1 MSFPEGF
8 VWGAATAAFQI
19 EGATTADGRTASIWD
34 TFCKTPGAV
43 VGGDTGDPAADHY
56 NRVDE
61 DVQLMVDLGLH
72 AYRFSTAWPRVRPD
86 AGPVN
91 QAGLDFYSRL
101 VDKLLEAGIA
111 PWLTLYHW
119 DLPQTLEDAGGW
131 ANRDTA
137 YRFAEY
143 AESVVG
149 ALGDRVVNWTTLN
162 EPWCSSLLSYAAGVH
177 APGRQEP
184 EAAVAA
190 VHHLLL
196 AHGLATA
203 AIREQ
208 APNAKVGI
216 TLNMYPIIP
225 ANPDDEADLDAARRL
240 DGLQNR
246 IFLDPLF
253 KGEYPADIVADLEPY
268 GFSKHIREND
278 LEIISAPLD
287 QLGVNYYAEHFVSGH
302 PEPASAA
309 AEPAEQVR
317 TNGRRPTGSPWVGAE
332 HVTFPSRGLPRTDMD
347 WEVEPDGLFKVLKRV
362 HEDYPSIPLY
372 VTENGAAYRDSIE
385 DDGSIND
392 HERRDYID
400 GHLRAAH
407 AAIRA
412 GVDLRGYFAWSLMD
426 NFEWAEGYAKRFG
439 IVHVDYVTQVRTP
452 KMSAMWYS
460 QVARGNAL
468 TATVAP

>member
-1 MSFPEGF
+1 MESISFPEGF

-34 TFCKTPGAV
+34 TFCQLPGAV

-56 NRVDE
+56 YRVDE

-72 AYRFSTAWPRVRPD
+72 AYRFSTAWPRIRPD

-91 QAGLDFYSRL
+91 QPGLDFYSRL
-101 VDKLLEAGIA
+101 VDKLLEAGIT

-149 ALGDRVVNWTTLN
+149 ALGDRVDNWTTLN

-196 AHGLATA
+196 AHGLATS

-208 APNAKVGI
+208 APNAKIGI

-225 ANPDDEADLDAARRL
+225 ADPDNPADLDAARRL

-253 KGEYPADIVADLEPY
+253 KGEYPADIVEDLEPY

-287 QLGVNYYAEHFVSGH
+287 QLGVNYYAEHFVSST
-302 PEPASAA
+302 PEPEA
-309 AEPAEQVR
+309 PVQ

-332 HVTFPSRGLPRTDMD
+332 HVSFPSRGLPRTDMD
-347 WEVEPDGLFKVLKRV
+347 WEVQPDGLFKVLMRV
-362 HEDYPSIPLY
+362 HQDYPSIPLY
-372 VTENGAAYRDSIE
+372 VTENGAAYVDSIS

-392 HERRDYID
+392 PERLGYIES
-400 GHLRAAH
+400 HLRAAH
-407 AAIRA
+407 AAIEA

-439 IVHVDYVTQVRTP
+439 IVHVDYETQVRTP

-460 QVARGNAL
+460 QVARGNVLA
-468 TATVAP
+468 ATVAP

>member
-302 PEPASAA
+302 PEPESAA

-362 HEDYPSIPLY
+362 HDDYPSIPLY

-407 AAIRA
+407 AAIGA

>member
-1 MSFPEGF
+1 MESISFPEGF

-34 TFCKTPGAV
+34 TFCQIPGAV

-56 NRVDE
+56 YRVDE

-72 AYRFSTAWPRVRPD
+72 AYRFSTAWPRIRPD

-101 VDKLLEAGIA
+101 VDKLLENNIT

-119 DLPQTLEDAGGW
+119 DLPQTLEDEGGW

-149 ALGDRVVNWTTLN
+149 ALGDRVENWTTLN

-208 APNAKVGI
+208 APTAKVGI

-225 ANPDDEADLDAARRL
+225 ANPDDPGDLDAARRL

-253 KGEYPADIVADLEPY
+253 KGEYPADIVEDLEPY

-287 QLGVNYYAEHFVSGH
+287 QLGVNYYAEHFVSNT
-302 PEPASAA
+302 PEPEA
-309 AEPAEQVR
+309 PVVD
-317 TNGRRPTGSPWVGAE
+317 NGRRPTGSPWVGAE
-332 HVTFPSRGLPRTDMD
+332 HVSFPSRGLPRTAMD
-347 WEVEPDGLFKVLKRV
+347 WEVQPDGLFKVLMRV
-362 HEDYPSIPLY
+362 HQDYPSIPLY
-372 VTENGAAYRDSIE
+372 VTENGAAYVDSID

-392 HERRDYID
+392 PERLGYIES
-400 GHLRAAH
+400 HLRAAH
-407 AAIRA
+407 AAIEA

-439 IVHVDYVTQVRTP
+439 IVHVDYETQVRTP

-468 TATVAP
+468 AATVAP

>member
-8 VWGAATAAFQI
+8 VWGAATAAFQV
-19 EGATTADGRTASIWD
+19 EGATTVDGRTKSIWD
-34 TFCKTPGAV
+34 TFCEVPGAV
-43 VGGDTGDPAADHY
+43 VGGDTGEPAADHY
-56 NRVDE
+56 YRVE
-61 DVQLMVDLGLH
+61 SDVQLMADLGLH

-101 VDKLLEAGIA
+101 VDALLEKGIT

-119 DLPQTLEDAGGW
+119 DLPQTLEDKGGW

-162 EPWCSSLLSYAAGVH
+162 EPWCSSFLSYAAGIH

-196 AHGLATA
+196 GHGLAVE
-203 AIREQ
+203 AIRAQ
-208 APNAKVGI
+208 ATDVKVGI

-225 ANPDDEADLDAARRL
+225 ADPDDPADLDAARRL

-253 KGEYPADIVADLEPY
+253 KGEYPEDIVQDLTPY
-268 GFSKHIREND
+268 GFTKHIRAND
-278 LEIISAPLD
+278 LEIISTPLD
-287 QLGVNYYAEHFVSGH
+287 QLGVNYYAEHFVSGT
-302 PEPASAA
+302 PAPAA
-309 AEPAEQVR
+309 PVAE
-317 TNGRRPTGSPWVGAE
+317 GRRATGSPWVGAE
-332 HVTFPSRGLPRTDMD
+332 HVSFPSRGLPRTDMD
-347 WEVEPDGLFKVLKRV
+347 WEVEPDGLKKVLVRV
-362 HEDYPSIPLY
+362 AREYTDIPLY
-372 VTENGAAYRDSIE
+372 VTENGAAYPDAIG
-385 DDGSIND
+385 DDGSIEDVDRLN
-392 HERRDYID
+392 YID
-400 GHLRAAH
+400 GHLRAAWE
-407 AAIRA
+407 AIQE

-439 IVHVDYVTQVRTP
+439 IVHVDYETQVRTP

-460 QVARGNAL
+460 KVARGNAL
-468 TATVAP
+468 AATAAS

>member
-8 VWGAATAAFQI
+8 VWGAATAAFQV
-19 EGATTADGRTASIWD
+19 EGATTVDGRTKSIWD
-34 TFCKTPGAV
+34 TFCEVPGAV
-43 VGGDTGDPAADHY
+43 VGGDTGEPAADHY
-56 NRVDE
+56 YRVE
-61 DVQLMVDLGLH
+61 SDVQLMADLGLH

-101 VDKLLEAGIA
+101 VDALLDKGIT

-119 DLPQTLEDAGGW
+119 DLPQALEDKGGW
-131 ANRDTA
+131 TNRDTA

-149 ALGDRVVNWTTLN
+149 ALGDRVANWTTLN
-162 EPWCSSLLSYAAGVH
+162 EPWCSSFLSYAAGVH

-196 AHGLATA
+196 GHGLAVE
-203 AIREQ
+203 AIRAQ
-208 APNAKVGI
+208 STDAKVGI

-225 ANPDDEADLDAARRL
+225 ADPDDPADLDAARRL

-253 KGEYPADIVADLEPY
+253 KGEYPEDVVQDLTPY
-268 GFSKHIREND
+268 GFTKHIREND
-278 LEIISAPLD
+278 LEIISTPLD
-287 QLGVNYYAEHFVSGH
+287 QLGVNYYAEHFVSGT
-302 PEPASAA
+302 PAPAA
-309 AEPAEQVR
+309 PVAE
-317 TNGRRPTGSPWVGAE
+317 GRRATGSPWVGAE
-332 HVTFPSRGLPRTDMD
+332 HVSFPSRGLPRTDMD
-347 WEVEPDGLFKVLKRV
+347 WEVEPDGLKKVLVRV
-362 HEDYPSIPLY
+362 AREYTDIPLY
-372 VTENGAAYRDSIE
+372 VTENGAAYPDAIG
-385 DDGSIND
+385 DDGSIEDVDRLN
-392 HERRDYID
+392 YID
-400 GHLRAAH
+400 GHLRAAWE
-407 AAIRA
+407 AIQE

-439 IVHVDYVTQVRTP
+439 IVHVDYETQVRTP

-460 QVARGNAL
+460 KVARGNAL
-468 TATVAP
+468 AATAAS

>member
-1 MSFPEGF
+1 MESISFPEGF

-34 TFCKTPGAV
+34 TFCQLPGAV

-56 NRVDE
+56 YRVDE
-61 DVQLMVDLGLH
+61 DVQLMSDLGLH

-101 VDKLLEAGIA
+101 VDALLEKNIT

-137 YRFAEY
+137 FRFAEY

-149 ALGDRVVNWTTLN
+149 ALGDRVSNWTTLN

-203 AIREQ
+203 AIRSQLPE
-208 APNAKVGI
+208 AKVGI

-225 ANPDDEADLDAARRL
+225 ADPEDPADLDAVRRL

-253 KGEYPADIVADLEPY
+253 KGEYPADIVEDLEPY

-278 LEIISAPLD
+278 LEIISTPLD
-287 QLGVNYYAEHFVSGH
+287 QLGVNYYAEHFVSST
-302 PEPASAA
+302 PEP
-309 AEPAEQVR
+309 EVPPA
-317 TNGRRPTGSPWVGAE
+317 NGRRATGSPWVGAE
-332 HVTFPSRGLPRTDMD
+332 HVSFPSRGLPRTDMD
-347 WEVEPDGLFKVLKRV
+347 WEVQPDGLFKVLMRV
-362 HEDYPSIPLY
+362 HQDYPGIPLY
-372 VTENGAAYRDSIE
+372 VTENGAAYPDSIN
-385 DDGSIND
+385 DDGSID
-392 HERRDYID
+392 DADRLGYIES
-400 GHLRAAH
+400 HLRAAH
-407 AAIRA
+407 AAIEA

-439 IVHVDYVTQVRTP
+439 IVHVDYETQVRTP

-460 QVARGNAL
+460 QVARGNVLA
-468 TATVAP
+468 ATVAP

>member
-8 VWGAATAAFQI
+8 VWGAATAAFQV
-19 EGATTADGRTASIWD
+19 EGATTADGRTKSIWD
-34 TFCKTPGAV
+34 TFCEVPGAV
-43 VGGDTGDPAADHY
+43 VGGDTGEPAADHY
-56 NRVDE
+56 YRVE
-61 DVQLMVDLGLH
+61 ADVAMMADLGLH

-86 AGPVN
+86 GGPVN

-101 VDKLLEAGIA
+101 VDALLEKGIT

-119 DLPQTLEDAGGW
+119 DLPQALEDKGGW
-131 ANRDTA
+131 TNRDTA

-162 EPWCSSLLSYAAGVH
+162 EPWCSSFLSYAAGIH

-196 AHGLATA
+196 GHGLAVE
-203 AIREQ
+203 AIRSQSTE
-208 APNAKVGI
+208 AKIGI

-225 ANPDDEADLDAARRL
+225 ADPDDPADLDAARRL
-240 DGLQNR
+240 DGQQNR

-253 KGEYPADIVADLEPY
+253 KGEYPEDIVQDLTPY
-268 GFSKHIREND
+268 GFTKHIREND
-278 LEIISAPLD
+278 LEIISTPLD
-287 QLGVNYYAEHFVSGH
+287 QLGVNYYAEHFVSAT
-302 PEPASAA
+302 PEPPAPV
-309 AEPAEQVR
+309 AE
-317 TNGRRPTGSPWVGAE
+317 GRRATGSPWVGAE
-332 HVTFPSRGLPRTDMD
+332 HVSFPSRGLPRTDMD
-347 WEVEPDGLFKVLKRV
+347 WEVEPDGLKKVLVRV
-362 HEDYPSIPLY
+362 AREYTDIPLY
-372 VTENGAAYRDSIE
+372 VTENGAAYPDAVSSDGSIE
-385 DDGSIND
+385 DVDRLN
-392 HERRDYID
+392 YID
-400 GHLRAAH
+400 SHLRAAWE
-407 AAIRA
+407 AIQE

-439 IVHVDYVTQVRTP
+439 IVHVDYETQVRTP

-460 QVARGNAL
+460 KVARGNAL
-468 TATVAP
+468 AATAAS

>member
-8 VWGAATAAFQI
+8 VWGAATAAFQV
-19 EGATTADGRTASIWD
+19 EGATTVDGRTKSIWD
-34 TFCKTPGAV
+34 TFCETPGAV
-43 VGGDTGDPAADHY
+43 VGGDTGEPAADHY
-56 NRVDE
+56 YRVE
-61 DVQLMVDLGLH
+61 SDVQLMADLGLH

-101 VDKLLEAGIA
+101 VDALLEKGIT

-119 DLPQTLEDAGGW
+119 DLPQTLEDKGGW

-149 ALGDRVVNWTTLN
+149 TLGDRVENWTTLN
-162 EPWCSSLLSYAAGVH
+162 EPWCSSFLSYAAGIH

-196 AHGLATA
+196 GHGLAVE
-203 AIREQ
+203 AIRAQ
-208 APNAKVGI
+208 KADAKVGI

-225 ANPDDEADLDAARRL
+225 ADPEDPADLDAARRL

-253 KGEYPADIVADLEPY
+253 KGEYPEDIVQDLTPY
-268 GFSKHIREND
+268 GFTKHIREND
-278 LEIISAPLD
+278 LEIISTPLD
-287 QLGVNYYAEHFVSGH
+287 QLGVNYYAEHFVSAKS
-302 PEPASAA
+302 EPPAPV
-309 AEPAEQVR
+309 AE
-317 TNGRRPTGSPWVGAE
+317 GRRPTGSPWVGAE
-332 HVTFPSRGLPRTDMD
+332 HVSFPSRGLPRTDMD
-347 WEVEPDGLFKVLKRV
+347 WEVEPDGLKKVLVRV
-362 HEDYPSIPLY
+362 AREYTDIPLY
-372 VTENGAAYRDSIE
+372 VTENGAAYPDAISSDGSIE
-385 DDGSIND
+385 DVDRLN
-392 HERRDYID
+392 YIHS
-400 GHLRAAH
+400 HLRAAWE
-407 AAIRA
+407 AIQE

-439 IVHVDYVTQVRTP
+439 IVHVDYETQVRTP

-460 QVARGNAL
+460 KVARGNVLSA
-468 TATVAP
+468 TAAS

>member
-1 MSFPEGF
+1 MESISFPEGF

-34 TFCKTPGAV
+34 TFCKIPGAV

-56 NRVDE
+56 YRVDE
-61 DVQLMVDLGLH
+61 DVQLMVDLGLQ
-72 AYRFSTAWPRVRPD
+72 AYRFSTAWPRIRPD

-101 VDKLLEAGIA
+101 VDKLLENNIT

-119 DLPQTLEDAGGW
+119 DLPQTLEDQGGW

-149 ALGDRVVNWTTLN
+149 ALGDRVENWCTLN

-203 AIREQ
+203 VIREQ
-208 APNAKVGI
+208 APNVKVGI

-225 ANPDDEADLDAARRL
+225 ANPDDPADLDAVRRL

-253 KGEYPADIVADLEPY
+253 KGEYPADIVEDLEPY

-287 QLGVNYYAEHFVSGH
+287 QLGVNYYAEHFVSGT
-302 PEPASAA
+302 PEPEQAA
-309 AEPAEQVR
+309 PVQS
-317 TNGRRPTGSPWVGAE
+317 NGRRPTGSPWVGAE
-332 HVTFPSRGLPRTDMD
+332 HVSFPSRGLPRTDMD
-347 WEVEPDGLFKVLKRV
+347 WEVQPDGLFKVLMRV
-362 HEDYPSIPLY
+362 HQDYPSIPMY
-372 VTENGAAYRDSIE
+372 VTENGAAYRDSIN
-385 DDGSIND
+385 DDGSIHD
-392 HERRDYID
+392 PERLGYIES
-400 GHLRAAH
+400 HLRAAH
-407 AAIRA
+407 AAIEA

-439 IVHVDYVTQVRTP
+439 IVHVDYETQVRTP

-468 TATVAP
+468 AATVAP

>member
-1 MSFPEGF
+1 MESISFPEGF

-34 TFCKTPGAV
+34 TFCRLPGAV

-56 NRVDE
+56 YRVDE

-72 AYRFSTAWPRVRPD
+72 AYRFSTAWPRIRPD

-101 VDKLLEAGIA
+101 VDKLLENNIT

-119 DLPQTLEDAGGW
+119 DLPQTLEDEGGW

-149 ALGDRVVNWTTLN
+149 ALGDRVDNWTTLN

-196 AHGLATA
+196 AHGLATS

-208 APNAKVGI
+208 APNAKIGI

-225 ANPDDEADLDAARRL
+225 ANPDDPADLDAARRL

-253 KGEYPADIVADLEPY
+253 KGEYPADIVEDLEPY

-287 QLGVNYYAEHFVSGH
+287 QLGVNYYAEHFVSGTPE
-302 PEPASAA
+302 PEPAAPVQS
-309 AEPAEQVR
+309 
-317 TNGRRPTGSPWVGAE
+317 NGRRPTGSPWVGAE
-332 HVTFPSRGLPRTDMD
+332 HVSFPSRGLPRTDMD
-347 WEVEPDGLFKVLKRV
+347 WEVQPDGLFKVLMRV
-362 HEDYPSIPLY
+362 HQDYPSIPLY
-372 VTENGAAYRDSIE
+372 VTENGAAYVDSIN
-385 DDGSIND
+385 DDGSIHD
-392 HERRDYID
+392 TERLGYIES
-400 GHLRAAH
+400 HLRAAH
-407 AAIRA
+407 AAIEA

-439 IVHVDYVTQVRTP
+439 IVHVDYETQVRTP

-460 QVARGNAL
+460 QVARGNVLA
-468 TATVAP
+468 ATVAP

>member
-8 VWGAATAAFQI
+8 VWGAATAAFQV
-19 EGATTADGRTASIWD
+19 EGATTADGRTKSIWD
-34 TFCKTPGAV
+34 TFCEVPGAV
-43 VGGDTGDPAADHY
+43 VGGDTGEPAADHY
-56 NRVDE
+56 YRVDA
-61 DVQLMVDLGLH
+61 DVQLMADLGLH

-86 AGPVN
+86 GGPVN

-101 VDKLLEAGIA
+101 VDALLAKGIT

-119 DLPQTLEDAGGW
+119 DLPQALEDKGGW
-131 ANRDTA
+131 TNRDTA

-162 EPWCSSLLSYAAGVH
+162 EPWCSSFLSYAAGVH

-196 AHGLATA
+196 GHGLAVE
-203 AIREQ
+203 AIRSQSAE
-208 APNAKVGI
+208 AKVGI

-225 ANPDDEADLDAARRL
+225 ADPDDPADLDAARRL

-253 KGEYPADIVADLEPY
+253 KGEYPEDVVQDLTPY
-268 GFSKHIREND
+268 GFTKHIREND
-278 LEIISAPLD
+278 LEIISTPLD
-287 QLGVNYYAEHFVSGH
+287 QLGVNYYAEHFVSAT
-302 PEPASAA
+302 PEPPAPV
-309 AEPAEQVR
+309 AE
-317 TNGRRPTGSPWVGAE
+317 GRRATGSPWVGAE
-332 HVTFPSRGLPRTDMD
+332 HVSFPSRGLPRTDMD
-347 WEVEPDGLFKVLKRV
+347 WEVEPDGLKKVLVRV
-362 HEDYPSIPLY
+362 AREYTDIPLY
-372 VTENGAAYRDSIE
+372 VTENGAAYPDSISSDGSIE
-385 DDGSIND
+385 DVDRLN
-392 HERRDYID
+392 YID
-400 GHLRAAH
+400 SHLRAAWE
-407 AAIRA
+407 AIQE

-439 IVHVDYVTQVRTP
+439 IVHVDYETQVRTP

-460 QVARGNAL
+460 KVARGNAL
-468 TATVAP
+468 AATAAS

>member
-1 MSFPEGF
+1 MESISFPEGF
-8 VWGAATAAFQI
+8 VWGAATAAFQV
-19 EGATTADGRTASIWD
+19 EGATTVDGRTKSIWD
-34 TFCKTPGAV
+34 TFCEVPGAV
-43 VGGDTGDPAADHY
+43 VGGDTGEPAADHY
-56 NRVDE
+56 YRVE
-61 DVQLMVDLGLH
+61 SDVQLMADLGLH

-101 VDKLLEAGIA
+101 VDALLDKGIT

-119 DLPQTLEDAGGW
+119 DLPQALEDKGGW
-131 ANRDTA
+131 TNRDTA

-162 EPWCSSLLSYAAGVH
+162 EPWCSSFLSYAAGVH

-196 AHGLATA
+196 GHGLAVE
-203 AIREQ
+203 AIRAQ
-208 APNAKVGI
+208 ATDAKVGI

-225 ANPDDEADLDAARRL
+225 ADPDDPADLDAARRL

-253 KGEYPADIVADLEPY
+253 KGEYPEDVVQDLTPY
-268 GFSKHIREND
+268 GFTKHIREND
-278 LEIISAPLD
+278 LEIISTPLD
-287 QLGVNYYAEHFVSGH
+287 QLGVNYYAEHFVSGT
-302 PEPASAA
+302 PAPAA
-309 AEPAEQVR
+309 PVAE
-317 TNGRRPTGSPWVGAE
+317 GRRATGSPWVGAE
-332 HVTFPSRGLPRTDMD
+332 HVSFPSRGLPRTDMD
-347 WEVEPDGLFKVLKRV
+347 WEVEPDGLKKVLVRV
-362 HEDYPSIPLY
+362 AREYTDIPLY
-372 VTENGAAYRDSIE
+372 VTENGAAYPDAISSDGSIE
-385 DDGSIND
+385 DVDRLN
-392 HERRDYID
+392 YID
-400 GHLRAAH
+400 SHLRAAWE
-407 AAIRA
+407 AIQE

-439 IVHVDYVTQVRTP
+439 IVHVDYETQVRTP

-460 QVARGNAL
+460 KVARGNAL
-468 TATVAP
+468 AATAAS

>member
-1 MSFPEGF
+1 MESISFPEGF
-8 VWGAATAAFQI
+8 VWGAATAAFQV
-19 EGATTADGRTASIWD
+19 EGATTVDGRTKSIWD
-34 TFCKTPGAV
+34 TFCEVPGAV
-43 VGGDTGDPAADHY
+43 VGGDTGEPAADHY
-56 NRVDE
+56 YRVE
-61 DVQLMVDLGLH
+61 SDVQLMADLGLH

-101 VDKLLEAGIA
+101 VDALLDKGIT

-119 DLPQTLEDAGGW
+119 DLPQALEDKGGW
-131 ANRDTA
+131 TNRDTA

-149 ALGDRVVNWTTLN
+149 ALGDRVANWTTLN
-162 EPWCSSLLSYAAGVH
+162 EPWCSSFLSYAAGVH

-196 AHGLATA
+196 GHGLAVE
-203 AIREQ
+203 AIRAQ
-208 APNAKVGI
+208 STDAKVGI

-225 ANPDDEADLDAARRL
+225 ADPDDPADLDAARRL

-253 KGEYPADIVADLEPY
+253 KGEYPEDVVQDLTPY
-268 GFSKHIREND
+268 GFTKHIREND
-278 LEIISAPLD
+278 LEIISTPLD
-287 QLGVNYYAEHFVSGH
+287 QLGVNYYAEHFVSGT
-302 PEPASAA
+302 PAPAA
-309 AEPAEQVR
+309 PVAE
-317 TNGRRPTGSPWVGAE
+317 GRRATGSPWVGAE
-332 HVTFPSRGLPRTDMD
+332 HVSFPSRGLPRTDMD
-347 WEVEPDGLFKVLKRV
+347 WEVEPDGLKKVLVRV
-362 HEDYPSIPLY
+362 AREYTDIPLY
-372 VTENGAAYRDSIE
+372 VTENGAAYPDAIG
-385 DDGSIND
+385 DDGSIEDVDRLN
-392 HERRDYID
+392 YID
-400 GHLRAAH
+400 GHLRAAWE
-407 AAIRA
+407 AIQE

-439 IVHVDYVTQVRTP
+439 IVHVDYETQVRTP

-460 QVARGNAL
+460 KVARGNAL
-468 TATVAP
+468 AATAAS

>member
-1 MSFPEGF
+1 MESISFPEGF
-8 VWGAATAAFQI
+8 VWGAATAAFQV
-19 EGATTADGRTASIWD
+19 EGATTADGRTKSIWD
-34 TFCKTPGAV
+34 TFCEVPGAV
-43 VGGDTGDPAADHY
+43 VGGDTGEPAADHY
-56 NRVDE
+56 YRVE
-61 DVQLMVDLGLH
+61 SDVQLMADLGLH

-101 VDKLLEAGIA
+101 VDALLEKGIT

-119 DLPQTLEDAGGW
+119 DLPQTLEDKGGW

-162 EPWCSSLLSYAAGVH
+162 EPWCSSFLSYAAGVH

-196 AHGLATA
+196 GHGLAVE
-203 AIREQ
+203 AIRAQ
-208 APNAKVGI
+208 QTDAKVGI

-225 ANPDDEADLDAARRL
+225 ADPEDPADLDAARRL

-253 KGEYPADIVADLEPY
+253 KGEYPEDVVQDLTPY
-268 GFSKHIREND
+268 GFTKHIREND
-278 LEIISAPLD
+278 LEIISTPLD
-287 QLGVNYYAEHFVSGH
+287 QLGVNYYAEHFVSAK
-302 PEPASAA
+302 P
-309 AEPAEQVR
+309 AEPAPVAE
-317 TNGRRPTGSPWVGAE
+317 GRRPTGSPWVGAE
-332 HVTFPSRGLPRTDMD
+332 HVSFPSRGLPRTDMD
-347 WEVEPDGLFKVLKRV
+347 WEVEPDGLKKVLVRV
-362 HEDYPSIPLY
+362 AREYTDIPLY
-372 VTENGAAYRDSIE
+372 VTENGAAYPDAIG
-385 DDGSIND
+385 DDGSIADIDRLN
-392 HERRDYID
+392 YID
-400 GHLRAAH
+400 GHLRAAWE
-407 AAIRA
+407 AIQE

-439 IVHVDYVTQVRTP
+439 IVHVDYETQVRTP

-460 QVARGNAL
+460 KVARGNAL
-468 TATVAP
+468 AATAAS

>member
-1 MSFPEGF
+1 VESISFPEGF

-34 TFCKTPGAV
+34 TFCQLPGAV

-56 NRVDE
+56 YRVDE
-61 DVQLMVDLGLH
+61 DVQLMSDLGLH

-101 VDKLLEAGIA
+101 VDALLEKNIT

-119 DLPQTLEDAGGW
+119 DLPQTLEDEGGW

-137 YRFAEY
+137 FRFAEY

-149 ALGDRVVNWTTLN
+149 ALGDRVSNWTTLN

-203 AIREQ
+203 AIRSEL
-208 APNAKVGI
+208 PEAKVGI

-225 ANPDDEADLDAARRL
+225 ADPEDPADLDAVRRL

-253 KGEYPADIVADLEPY
+253 KGEYPADIVEDLEPY

-278 LEIISAPLD
+278 LEIISTPLD
-287 QLGVNYYAEHFVSGH
+287 QLGVNYYAEHFVSSA
-302 PEPASAA
+302 PEPEAP
-309 AEPAEQVR
+309 PA
-317 TNGRRPTGSPWVGAE
+317 NGRRATGSPWVGAE
-332 HVTFPSRGLPRTDMD
+332 HVSFPSRGLPRTDMD
-347 WEVEPDGLFKVLKRV
+347 WEVQPDGLFKVLMRV
-362 HEDYPSIPLY
+362 HQDYPSIPLY
-372 VTENGAAYRDSIE
+372 VTENGAAYPDSIN

-392 HERRDYID
+392 TDRLGYIES
-400 GHLRAAH
+400 HLRAAH
-407 AAIRA
+407 AAIEA

-439 IVHVDYVTQVRTP
+439 IVHVDYETQVRTP

-468 TATVAP
+468 AATVAP

>member
-8 VWGAATAAFQI
+8 VWGAATAAFQV
-19 EGATTADGRTASIWD
+19 EGATTADGRTKSIWD
-34 TFCKTPGAV
+34 TFCEVPGAV
-43 VGGDTGDPAADHY
+43 VGGDTGEPAADHY
-56 NRVDE
+56 YRVE
-61 DVQLMVDLGLH
+61 SDVQLMADLGLH

-101 VDKLLEAGIA
+101 VDALLEKGIT

-119 DLPQTLEDAGGW
+119 DLPQTLEDKGGW

-162 EPWCSSLLSYAAGVH
+162 EPWCSSFLSYAAGVH

-196 AHGLATA
+196 GHGLAVE
-203 AIREQ
+203 AIRAQ
-208 APNAKVGI
+208 QTDAKVGI

-225 ANPDDEADLDAARRL
+225 ADPEDPADLDAARRL

-253 KGEYPADIVADLEPY
+253 KGEYPEDVVQDLTPY
-268 GFSKHIREND
+268 GFTKHIREND
-278 LEIISAPLD
+278 LEIISTPLD
-287 QLGVNYYAEHFVSGH
+287 QLGVNYYAEHFVSAK
-302 PEPASAA
+302 P
-309 AEPAEQVR
+309 AEPAPVAE
-317 TNGRRPTGSPWVGAE
+317 GRRPTGSPWVGAE
-332 HVTFPSRGLPRTDMD
+332 HVSFPSRGLPRTDMD
-347 WEVEPDGLFKVLKRV
+347 WEVEPDGLKKVLVRV
-362 HEDYPSIPLY
+362 AREYTDIPLY
-372 VTENGAAYRDSIE
+372 VTENGAAYPDAIG
-385 DDGSIND
+385 DDGSIADIDRLN
-392 HERRDYID
+392 YID
-400 GHLRAAH
+400 GHLRAAWE
-407 AAIRA
+407 AIQE

-439 IVHVDYVTQVRTP
+439 IVHVDYETQVRTP

-460 QVARGNAL
+460 KVARGNAL
-468 TATVAP
+468 AATAAS

>member
-34 TFCKTPGAV
+34 TFCQVPGAV

-56 NRVDE
+56 YRVDE
-61 DVQLMVDLGLH
+61 DVQLMSDLGLQ

-101 VDKLLEAGIA
+101 VDALLEKNIT

-149 ALGDRVVNWTTLN
+149 ALGDRVSNWTTLN

-196 AHGLATA
+196 AHGLATE
-203 AIREQ
+203 AIRSQ
-208 APNAKVGI
+208 LPAAKIGI

-225 ANPDDEADLDAARRL
+225 ANPDDPADLDAARRL

-253 KGEYPADIVADLEPY
+253 KGEYPADIVEDLEPY

-278 LEIISAPLD
+278 LEIISTPLD
-287 QLGVNYYAEHFVSGH
+287 QLGVNYYAEHFVSGT
-302 PEPASAA
+302 PEPESETSAS
-309 AEPAEQVR
+309 PVQ

-332 HVTFPSRGLPRTDMD
+332 HVSFPSRGLPRTDMD
-347 WEVEPDGLFKVLKRV
+347 WEVQPDGLFKVLTRV
-362 HEDYPSIPLY
+362 HQDYPSIPLY
-372 VTENGAAYRDSIE
+372 VTENGAAYRDSIN

-392 HERRDYID
+392 PERLGYIES
-400 GHLRAAH
+400 HLRAAH
-407 AAIRA
+407 AAIEA

-439 IVHVDYVTQVRTP
+439 IVHVDYETQVRTP

>member
-34 TFCKTPGAV
+34 TFCKIPGAV

-72 AYRFSTAWPRVRPD
+72 AYRFSTAWPRIRPD

-101 VDKLLEAGIA
+101 VDKLLENNIT

-119 DLPQTLEDAGGW
+119 DLPQTLEDEGGW

-149 ALGDRVVNWTTLN
+149 ALGDRVDNWTTLN

-196 AHGLATA
+196 AHGLATSV
-203 AIREQ
+203 IRDQ
-208 APNAKVGI
+208 APNAKIGI

-225 ANPDDEADLDAARRL
+225 ANPDDPADVDAARRL

-253 KGEYPADIVADLEPY
+253 KGEYPADIVEDLEPY

-287 QLGVNYYAEHFVSGH
+287 QLGVNYYAEHFVSGT
-302 PEPASAA
+302 PEPEA
-309 AEPAEQVR
+309 PAQQD
-317 TNGRRPTGSPWVGAE
+317 GRRPTGSPWVGAE
-332 HVTFPSRGLPRTDMD
+332 HVSFPSRGLPRTDMD
-347 WEVEPDGLFKVLKRV
+347 WEVQPDGLFKVLKRV

-372 VTENGAAYRDSIE
+372 VTENGAAYQDSIS

-392 HERRDYID
+392 PERLGYIES
-400 GHLRAAH
+400 HLRAAH
-407 AAIRA
+407 AAIEA

-439 IVHVDYVTQVRTP
+439 IVHVDYETQVRTP

-468 TATVAP
+468 AATVAP

>member
-1 MSFPEGF
+1 MESISFPEGF

-19 EGATTADGRTASIWD
+19 EGATTVDGRTASIWD
-34 TFCKTPGAV
+34 TFCKLPGAV

-72 AYRFSTAWPRVRPD
+72 AYRFSTAWPRIRPD

-91 QAGLDFYSRL
+91 QLGLDFYSRL
-101 VDKLLEAGIA
+101 VDKLLENNIT

-119 DLPQTLEDAGGW
+119 DLPQTLEDEGGW

-149 ALGDRVVNWTTLN
+149 ALGDRVDNWTTLN
-162 EPWCSSLLSYAAGVH
+162 EPWCSSLLSYAAGIH

-203 AIREQ
+203 AIRDQ

-225 ANPDDEADLDAARRL
+225 ADPDDPADLDAARRL

-253 KGEYPADIVADLEPY
+253 KGEYPADIVEDLEPY

-287 QLGVNYYAEHFVSGH
+287 QLGVNYYAEHFVSGT
-302 PEPASAA
+302 PEP
-309 AEPAEQVR
+309 EPEAPVQS
-317 TNGRRPTGSPWVGAE
+317 NGRRPTGSPWVGAE
-332 HVTFPSRGLPRTDMD
+332 HVSFPSRGLPRTAMD
-347 WEVEPDGLFKVLKRV
+347 WEVQPDGLFKVLMRV
-362 HEDYPSIPLY
+362 HQDYPSIPLY
-372 VTENGAAYRDSIE
+372 VTENGAAYVDSIN
-385 DDGSIND
+385 DDGSID
-392 HERRDYID
+392 DPERLGYIES
-400 GHLRAAH
+400 HLRAAH
-407 AAIRA
+407 AAIEA

-439 IVHVDYVTQVRTP
+439 IVHVDYETQVRTP